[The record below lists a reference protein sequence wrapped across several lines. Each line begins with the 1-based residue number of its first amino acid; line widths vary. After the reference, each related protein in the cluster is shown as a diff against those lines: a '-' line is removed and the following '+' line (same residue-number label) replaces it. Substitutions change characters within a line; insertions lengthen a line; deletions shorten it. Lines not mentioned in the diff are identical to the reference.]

1 MGFFSSDLFKTLA
14 SGVLTLGTTL
24 IINNQNVKNAQG
36 QANSTQ
42 QALDKELAIAQ
53 QNTLNIKLMQQ
64 AGKAPPEEEK
74 SNLPLYIGLGVGG
87 VVILGVVIF
96 AVTRK

>member
-42 QALDKELAIAQ
+42 EALDKELAIAQ